1 MVMVISLYI
10 GIIMIPLLYSAHR
23 HLMELGLI
31 ISSRRG
37 KAIWPIPLQLSQR
50 CQPMMLVFSGVVR
63 LCMIFMH
70 FTRLLQ
76 QKMGKMMVL

>member
-37 KAIWPIPLQLSQR
+37 KAIWPIPLQL
-50 CQPMMLVFSGVVR
+50 MLVFSGVVR